1 MEPTS
6 QITRSPMRESRRS
19 RHLLFRSPSTEKMLT
34 AQTAAADA
42 MPVHDPPLDPH
53 DEAVFLLNIAAE
65 VEHALM
71 VQYLFAAYS
80 LRDPS
85 QFSDDKGALVRT
97 WRDAIAT
104 VAREEMGHLVTIQN
118 LLRSLGAPL
127 SLARDEFPVNTGFY
141 PFAFRLEPLSKNS
154 AAKYAFAEMP
164 SIAAAEGIAGVT
176 AAEIADITQRADE
189 DNTGQPVNR
198 VGKLY
203 EQLRTV
209 VQSLPTTDFSSSSV
223 SQQARF
229 DEWGLGKHD
238 LLILPVGTRS
248 QALAALGQIAEQG
261 EGPVTAAA
269 AADPASH
276 FQRFVSIY
284 RRIPDGGS
292 WQPAYRIIEDPN
304 VRSSVIGLDNP
315 GQISQPEARLWAQLF
330 NARYRRLLMTL
341 RHALELE
348 SPAPT
353 GLNSTPRGLLISWT
367 FSEMYHLRS
376 IASILVTLPATGTAG
391 DTHVAGPPFE
401 LPSSLSLPML
411 EADRWRLQ
419 TSMLQSAEM
428 IVASLAAL
436 PATRGT
442 DFLKG
447 MSAADAEAVQIAN
460 RVASQ

>member
-1 MEPTS
+1 MTS
-6 QITRSPMRESRRS
+6 
-19 RHLLFRSPSTEKMLT
+19 
-34 AQTAAADA
+34 QTAAADA
-42 MPVHDPPLDPH
+42 VPVHDPPLSPH

-85 QFSDDKGALVRT
+85 QFADDKAALVT
-97 WRDAIAT
+97 AWRSAIAT
-104 VAREEMGHLVTIQN
+104 VAREEMGHLITVQN
-118 LLRSLGAPL
+118 LLRALGAPL
-127 SLARDEFPVNTGFY
+127 SLARDEFPMNTGFY

-164 SIAAAEGIAGVT
+164 PAGAATGIDGVT
-176 AAEIADITQRADE
+176 AAEIADIKKRADE

-198 VGKLY
+198 VGMLY

-209 VQSLPTTDFSSSSV
+209 IQSLPMTDFSSTSV

-229 DEWGLGKHD
+229 DEWGLSKHD
-238 LLILPVGTRS
+238 ILILPVGTRS
-248 QALAALGQIAEQG
+248 QALAALSQIAEQG

-269 AADPASH
+269 AADPESH

-284 RRIPDGGS
+284 RQIPEDES
-292 WQPAYRIIEDPN
+292 WKPAYPIIDDPN
-304 VRSSVIGLDNP
+304 VRTSVMGVANP
-315 GQISQPEARLWAQLF
+315 GQITHPEARLWAQLL
-330 NARYRRLLMTL
+330 NARYRRLLITL

-353 GLNSTPRGLLISWT
+353 DLNTTPRGLLITWA

-376 IASILVTLPATGTAG
+376 IANLLVTLPATEAAGDPRTAG
-391 DTHVAGPPFE
+391 APFE
-401 LPSSLSLPML
+401 LPSSLSVPTS

-419 TSMLQSAEM
+419 SSMLQSAEM
-428 IVASLAAL
+428 IVASLVGL
-436 PATRGT
+436 PATRGS

-447 MSAADAEAVQIAN
+447 MTEADAEAIQIAN

>member
-1 MEPTS
+1 
-6 QITRSPMRESRRS
+6 
-19 RHLLFRSPSTEKMLT
+19 
-34 AQTAAADA
+34 
-42 MPVHDPPLDPH
+42 VHDPPLSPH

-85 QFSDDKGALVRT
+85 QFADDEAALVIA
-97 WRDAIAT
+97 WRGAIAT
-104 VAREEMGHLVTIQN
+104 VAREEMGHLITVQN

-127 SLARDEFPVNTGFY
+127 SLARDEFPMNTGFY

-164 SIAAAEGIAGVT
+164 PIAAAAGIDGVT
-176 AAEIADITQRADE
+176 VAEIADIKKRADE

-209 VQSLPTTDFSSSSV
+209 IQSLPMTDFSSSSV

-229 DEWGLGKHD
+229 DEWGLSKHD
-238 LLILPVGTRS
+238 ILILPVGTRS
-248 QALAALGQIAEQG
+248 QALAALSQIAEQG

-284 RRIPDGGS
+284 RQISEGGS
-292 WQPAYRIIEDPN
+292 WQPAYPIIEDPN
-304 VRSSVIGLDNP
+304 VRSSVIGVPNP
-315 GQISQPEARLWAQLF
+315 GQVTHPEARLWAQLL
-330 NARYRRLLMTL
+330 NARYRRLLITL

-353 GLNSTPRGLLISWT
+353 GLSSTPRGLLITWA

-376 IASILVTLPATGTAG
+376 IANLLVTLPATPAAGEMRTAG
-391 DTHVAGPPFE
+391 APFE
-401 LPSSLSLPML
+401 LPSSLSLPTS

-419 TSMLQSAEM
+419 SSMLQSAEM
-428 IVASLAAL
+428 IAASLVGL
-436 PATRGT
+436 PATRGS

-447 MSAADAEAVQIAN
+447 MAEADAEAIQIAN

>member
-1 MEPTS
+1 V
-6 QITRSPMRESRRS
+6 ESRRS
-19 RHLLFRSPSTEKMLT
+19 RHLLFRSPSTGRIHPAL
-34 AQTAAADA
+34 TAAADA
-42 MPVHDPPLDPH
+42 LPVHDPPLAPH

-85 QFSDDKGALVRT
+85 QLPDDKAALVRA
-97 WRDAIAT
+97 WRGAIVT
-104 VAREEMGHLVTIQN
+104 VAREEMGHLITIQN
-118 LLRSLGAPL
+118 LLRSVGAPL

-141 PFAFRLEPLSKNS
+141 PFAFRLESLSKNS
-154 AAKYAFAEMP
+154 VAKYAFAEMP
-164 SIAAAEGIAGVT
+164 PIAAAEGIDGVT
-176 AAEIADITQRADE
+176 AAEIADITQRANE
-189 DNTGQPVNR
+189 DNSSQPVNR

-203 EQLRTV
+203 EQLTTV
-209 VQSLPTTDFSSSSV
+209 IQSLPTTDFSASSV
-223 SQQARF
+223 ARQARF

-238 LLILPVGTRS
+238 ILILPVGQRAE
-248 QALAALGQIAEQG
+248 ALAALNQIAEQG

-276 FQRFVSIY
+276 FQRFLGIY
-284 RRIPDGGS
+284 RQIPDDGS
-292 WQPAYRIIEDPN
+292 WQPAYPIIADPN
-304 VRSSVIGLDNP
+304 VRSSVAGVNNP
-315 GQISQPEARLWAQLF
+315 GQITQPEARLWAQLV

-341 RHALELE
+341 QHALALE

-367 FSEMYHLRS
+367 FSEMYQLRS
-376 IASILVTLPATGTAG
+376 IANILVTLPATGLAG
-391 DTHVAGPPFE
+391 NTGTAGPPFE
-401 LPSSLSLPML
+401 MPSSLSLPAL

-419 TSMLQSAEM
+419 ISMLQSADM

-436 PATRGT
+436 PATRGA

-447 MSAADAEAVQIAN
+447 MAAADAEALEIAS

>member
-1 MEPTS
+1 
-6 QITRSPMRESRRS
+6 
-19 RHLLFRSPSTEKMLT
+19 MLT

-42 MPVHDPPLDPH
+42 VPVHDPPLSPH

-80 LRDPS
+80 LRDPKE
-85 QFSDDKGALVRT
+85 FPNDKATLVT
-97 WRDAIAT
+97 AWRGAIAT
-104 VAREEMGHLVTIQN
+104 VAREEMGHLITIQN

-127 SLARDEFPVNTGFY
+127 SLARDEFPMNTGFY

-164 SIAAAEGIAGVT
+164 PVAAGGGIAGVT
-176 AAEIADITQRADE
+176 AKEIADIMKRADE

-203 EQLRTV
+203 EQLKTV
-209 VQSLPTTDFSSSSV
+209 VQSLPTTDFSASSV

-229 DEWGLGKHD
+229 DEWGLAKHD
-238 LLILPVGTRS
+238 ILILPVGTRAE
-248 QALAALGQIAEQG
+248 ALAALSQIAEQG

-269 AADPASH
+269 AANPDSH

-284 RRIPDGGS
+284 RQIPMNGS
-292 WQPAYRIIEDPN
+292 WQPAYSIIEDPN
-304 VRSSVIGLDNP
+304 VRTSVLGVDNP
-315 GQISQPEARLWAQLF
+315 GQITQPEARLWAQLL
-330 NARYRRLLMTL
+330 NGRYRRLLMTL

-353 GLNSTPRGLLISWT
+353 GLNSTSRGLLITWA

-376 IASILVTLPATGTAG
+376 IANILVTLPATAVAADNHTAG
-391 DTHVAGPPFE
+391 APFE
-401 LPSSLSLPML
+401 LPSSLALPTL

-419 TSMLQSAEM
+419 SSMLQSADM
-428 IVASLAAL
+428 IVASLAGI
-436 PATRGT
+436 PATRGV
-442 DFLKG
+442 DFLAG
-447 MSAADAEAVQIAN
+447 MAAADAEAIEIAN

>member
-1 MEPTS
+1 
-6 QITRSPMRESRRS
+6 
-19 RHLLFRSPSTEKMLT
+19 MLT
-34 AQTAAADA
+34 AQTAAGDA
-42 MPVHDPPLDPH
+42 VPVHDPPLAPH

-85 QFSDDKGALVRT
+85 QFPDDKGALVRA

-141 PFAFRLEPLSKNS
+141 PFAFRLESLSKNS

-164 SIAAAEGIAGVT
+164 PIAAAEGIAGVT
-176 AAEIADITQRADE
+176 PAEIADITQRADE
-189 DNTGQPVNR
+189 DDTGQPVNR

-203 EQLRTV
+203 EQLRAV

-238 LLILPVGTRS
+238 ILILPVGTRS

-284 RRIPDGGS
+284 RQIPDGGS

-304 VRSSVIGLDNP
+304 VRSSVISMDNP
-315 GQISQPEARLWAQLF
+315 GQITQPEARLWAQLL

-376 IASILVTLPATGTAG
+376 IASILVTLPATGAAG

-401 LPSSLSLPML
+401 LPSSLSLPTL

-419 TSMLQSAEM
+419 SSMLQSAEM
-428 IVASLAAL
+428 IVASLATL
-436 PATRGT
+436 PATRGS

>member
-1 MEPTS
+1 V
-6 QITRSPMRESRRS
+6 ESRRS
-19 RHLLFRSPSTEKMLT
+19 RHLLFRSLSTGAVHAALT
-34 AQTAAADA
+34 ATADA
-42 MPVHDPPLDPH
+42 VPVHDPPLAPR

-85 QFSDDKGALVRT
+85 QFPDDKATLVRA
-97 WRDAIAT
+97 WRGAIAT
-104 VAREEMGHLVTIQN
+104 VAREEMGHLITVQN
-118 LLRSLGAPL
+118 ILRCLGAPL

-154 AAKYAFAEMP
+154 VAKYAFAEMP
-164 SIAAAEGIAGVT
+164 PIAATEGIDGVT
-176 AAEIADITQRADE
+176 AAEIADINNRADE

-203 EQLRTV
+203 EQLMTV
-209 VQSLPTTDFSSSSV
+209 IQSLPATDFSASSL

-238 LLILPVGTRS
+238 ILILPVGKRS
-248 QALAALGQIAEQG
+248 EAIAALSQIAEQG
-261 EGPVTAAA
+261 EGPLTAAA
-269 AADPASH
+269 ATDPASH

-284 RRIPDGGS
+284 RQIPDNGS
-292 WQPAYRIIEDPN
+292 WQPAHPIIPDPN
-304 VRSSVIGLDNP
+304 VRTPVIGVDNP
-315 GQISQPEARLWAQLF
+315 GQITQSEARLWAQLL

-341 RHALELE
+341 QHALELE

-353 GLNSTPRGLLISWT
+353 GLDSTPRGLLISWA
-367 FSEMYHLRS
+367 FSEMYQLRS
-376 IASILVTLPATGTAG
+376 IASLLVALPATAVAG
-391 DTHVAGPPFE
+391 DTRTAGPPFE
-401 LPSSLSLPML
+401 MPSSLSLPTL
-411 EADRWRLQ
+411 ESDRWRLQ
-419 TSMLQSAEM
+419 VSMLQSADM
-428 IVASLAAL
+428 IVDFLNAL

-447 MSAADAEAVQIAN
+447 MATADAEAVQIGN
-460 RVASQ
+460 QVASQ